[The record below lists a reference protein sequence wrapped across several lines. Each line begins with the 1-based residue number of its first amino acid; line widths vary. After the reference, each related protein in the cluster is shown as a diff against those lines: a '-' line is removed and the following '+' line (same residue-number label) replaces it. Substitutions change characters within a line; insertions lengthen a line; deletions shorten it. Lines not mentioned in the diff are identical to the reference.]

1 MPDDTS
7 DVDETSAGADEG
19 EEGGGGGEGA
29 VVVALEGLLDDV
41 EVWP

>member
-1 MPDDTS
+1 MPDDTG
-7 DVDETSAGADEG
+7 DVYETSARADEG

-41 EVWP
+41 EVCA